1 VVDAKLEKVKTEL
14 KAVAIARGSTLIAI
28 HGA

>member
-1 VVDAKLEKVKTEL
+1 VVDAKLEIETEL
-14 KAVAIARGSTLIAI
+14 KAVAIARGSTLLAI